1 MIFGCKHSAKSHDPS
16 SKNSDRLRQKSWS
29 MCSHQTT
36 PPAGFASPR
45 CRSFAPSRVKWLLSL
60 PCAPWLIHHWWTEQ
74 NWCLTPEYLWF
85 GSRCYPSSLPSLHP
99 SSLVSFPES
108 PGPWVSRP
116 GHMHPIDKLMDE
128 PNLAFGRVY
137 VCAFVFTSFYVR
149 VIPERRQL
157 FLSDWDFPQIWF
169 DRKEKQS
176 KVNVIYRQKMI
187 KQRSTVR

>member
-1 MIFGCKHSAKSHDPS
+1 MIFGWTHSAKSHELS
-16 SKNSDRLRQKSWS
+16 SKNSDGLRRRSWS
-29 MCSHQTT
+29 TCLHQTT

-45 CRSFAPSRVKWLLSL
+45 CRLLALSRVKWLLSL

-85 GSRCYPSSLPSLHP
+85 GSRCYPSSLPSLRP
-99 SSLVSFPES
+99 SSLVSFPCRV
-108 PGPWVSRP
+108 PGALGVMARTHAPHWQTDGWAKPR
-116 GHMHPIDKLMDE
+116 
-128 PNLAFGRVY
+128 
-137 VCAFVFTSFYVR
+137 VCAFVFMSFFVR
-149 VIPERRQL
+149 VIPESRQL

-176 KVNVIYRQKMI
+176 KLNVIYRWKMV